1 MAIQTI
7 NIGNRVNDGL
17 GDDLRTAFQKVNA
30 NFTELESSLT
40 VTASNIGVLGEGIF
54 KQKTGLN
61 LEFKNLIPGNK
72 ISLAGFDDS
81 IRISSTQADSFSSI
95 TTNEGVI
102 VASESSTPT
111 TTGITLQGGQG
122 ARNIRITA
130 SGNVISVDS
139 VLDLNQILLSYDFGN
154 VTGDYE
160 HPIQFA
166 IASSNIDFGTVTNP
180 GRLSLDLGAI

>member
-40 VTASNIGVLGEGIF
+40 VTASNIGTTGEGLF
-54 KQKTGLN
+54 KQKNGLN

-72 ISLAGFDDS
+72 ITLTGFEEAV
-81 IRISSTQADSFSSI
+81 RISSTQADAFTRI
-95 TTNEGVI
+95 TTNSGSI
-102 VASESSTPT
+102 TANESSGTNNLT
-111 TTGITLQGGQG
+111 IQGGQG
-122 ARNIRITA
+122 ARNITVSA
-130 SGNVISVDS
+130 SGNVINIDS

-154 VTGDYE
+154 ITGEYE

-166 IASSNIDFGTVTNP
+166 MAAANIDFGTITNP
-180 GRLSLDLGAI
+180 GRLSLDIGGI